1 MGNPADVKVVYKI
14 VYPNGKI
21 YIGQDRTDNINY
33 FGSADSRL
41 IADDFTRVQRQSFTV
56 IREILWE
63 SETATDAEDTAV
75 EIAMIRR
82 YRSNE
87 TAIGYNR
94 WPRGPHLVT
103 GSEPPP

>member
-1 MGNPADVKVVYKI
+1 VGKPADVKVVYKI

-41 IADDFTRVQRQSFTV
+41 IAADFTREQRRSFTV
-56 IREILWE
+56 TREILWE
-63 SETATDAEDTAV
+63 SETATDAEVTAV

>member
-1 MGNPADVKVVYKI
+1 VGNPADVKVVYKI

-21 YIGQDRTDNINY
+21 YIGQDRADNINL
-33 FGSADSRL
+33 FDSADSRL
-41 IADDFTRVQRQSFTV
+41 IAADLTREQRRSLTV
-56 IREILWE
+56 TREIMWK
-63 SETATDAEDTAV
+63 SETATDAEVTAV

-103 GSEPPP
+103 GSEPSP